1 MAETPR
7 HIPEGFPGQR
17 IVVLPRPIVREALER
32 RLPVALIPSDVGYF
46 PEAAHHYFQRPKG
59 CGQLILIL
67 CVRGSGWVEV
77 GDARHEVTPGQ
88 LVAIL
93 PREPHRYG
101 AGEDHPWTIYW
112 CHAAGRA
119 AEQLGAMLR
128 EDSGSPLLDVHDP
141 LRLAGLFDEIA
152 DELGGGYGLDHLIP
166 PRWRSAIYW
175 AWRWRCAG
183 GGNPRPTRACGVQRV
198 LAYMRQRRE
207 EQLSIPE
214 LAGMVNLSTSH
225 FCAVFK
231 RVTGFP
237 PLDYFIRLKIRRGCE
252 LLDGTRLPV
261 QRIAEE
267 LGFADAFYFSRV
279 FRRIHGVSPTAYRNV
294 IKG

>member
-166 PRWRSAIYW
+166 ASLALGHLLGLAMALRRRRQSPSDASVR
-175 AWRWRCAG
+175 
-183 GGNPRPTRACGVQRV
+183 VQRV